1 MSSIRKT
8 PEHAAYG
15 LLPDAEGAA
24 TEAAADEAAADE
36 AAADEA
42 AAEVA
47 EAAEEEVA
55 EAAEEAAVSGLDPS
69 GSASSSSSLRSR
81 LRLRERQ
88 RSATRPGWDYI
99 YFEEEPGRDER
110 PPTCS
115 HATKPGALRPISPS
129 CRSCRRV
136 R

>member
-1 MSSIRKT
+1 MSSIRKM

-36 AAADEA
+36 AAADE

-69 GSASSSSSLRSR
+69 GSASSSSSLGSQ
-81 LRLRERQ
+81 LKLQEMH
-88 RSATRPGWDYI
+88 RSATRAKAND
-99 YFEEEPGRDER
+99 
-110 PPTCS
+110 
-115 HATKPGALRPISPS
+115 GA
-129 CRSCRRV
+129 RV
-136 R
+136 VPAC

>member
-15 LLPDAEGAA
+15 LLPDAEGAV
-24 TEAAADEAAADE
+24 TEAAADEG
-36 AAADEA
+36 

-69 GSASSSSSLRSR
+69 GSASSSSS
-81 LRLRERQ
+81 
-88 RSATRPGWDYI
+88 
-99 YFEEEPGRDER
+99 
-110 PPTCS
+110 C
-115 HATKPGALRPISPS
+115 GAG
-129 CRSCRRV
+129 
-136 R
+136 

>member
-1 MSSIRKT
+1 MSSIRKM
-8 PEHAAYG
+8 PEHAACG
-15 LLPDAEGAA
+15 LLPDAAGAA

-69 GSASSSSSLRSR
+69 GSASSSSSLGSQ
-81 LRLRERQ
+81 LKLQEMH
-88 RSATRPGWDYI
+88 RSATR
-99 YFEEEPGRDER
+99 
-110 PPTCS
+110 
-115 HATKPGALRPISPS
+115 AKANNGA
-129 CRSCRRV
+129 RV
-136 R
+136 VPAC